1 MTPADKARLHS
12 DPANWKYGI
21 FYFCRSDPRILVPKR
36 IQGLGWTLN
45 FAQPMAIPYFLAI
58 VALIPCAGALARF
71 LGAGSQTRFVIV
83 LLVAVGIL
91 AIFHWLSHRSEKAT
105 EPKADSETRDP

>member
-71 LGAGSQTRFVIV
+71 LGAGSQPRFVIV
-83 LLVAVGIL
+83 LLVAGCVIAFL
-91 AIFHWLSHRSEKAT
+91 HWRSHREAKLT
-105 EPKADSETRDP
+105 EPKTDFEQPKP

>member
-1 MTPADKARLHS
+1 MTHADKARFHS
-12 DPANWKYGI
+12 DPANWKLGL
-21 FYFCRSDPRILVPKR
+21 FYFCRSDPRIFVPKR
-36 IQGLGWTLN
+36 IRGLGWTLN
-45 FAQPMAIPYFLAI
+45 LARPMAVPFFLLL
-58 VALIPCAGALARF
+58 VALIPCAGALARS
-71 LGAGSQTRFVIV
+71 LGAGSEIRFVIV